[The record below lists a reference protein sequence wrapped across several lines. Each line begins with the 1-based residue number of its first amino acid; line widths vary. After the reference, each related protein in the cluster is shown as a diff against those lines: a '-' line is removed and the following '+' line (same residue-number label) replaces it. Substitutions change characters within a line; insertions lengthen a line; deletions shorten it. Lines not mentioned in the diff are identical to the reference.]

1 MRVIKHKRNNPYK
14 LNKFDLVE
22 IDIRKYLGRIYV
34 SHSEGDICIATLD
47 DYLNIAKKKKVGL
60 VAIDMKSKGLE
71 QYAITMLEKY
81 NIPGFVFDLN
91 NYQIDLKYNHT
102 NRVPLMLNEENP
114 FLESFEPKKWIWLH
128 TNNKDLDFLISQYE
142 EIRKKWEEKSICF
155 SGVNKLK
162 KKELKD
168 FMSLD
173 DENAYLC
180 TDNWREFIN

>member
-1 MRVIKHKRNNPYK
+1 MTSSIIKREGIKYIIILIKKKKPITIVQKERKWDLGMRVIKHKRNNPYK

-114 FLESFEPKKWIWLH
+114 FLESFEPKKWI
-128 TNNKDLDFLISQYE
+128 
-142 EIRKKWEEKSICF
+142 
-155 SGVNKLK
+155 GVTRDTANR
-162 KKELKD
+162 
-168 FMSLD
+168 S
-173 DENAYLC
+173 
-180 TDNWREFIN
+180 